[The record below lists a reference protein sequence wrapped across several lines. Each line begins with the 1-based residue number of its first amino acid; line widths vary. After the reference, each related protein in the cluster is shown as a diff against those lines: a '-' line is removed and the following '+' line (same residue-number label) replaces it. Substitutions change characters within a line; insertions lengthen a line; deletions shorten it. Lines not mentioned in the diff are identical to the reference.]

1 MLSCKVCVDLPRKN
15 LGAPG
20 IVTESR
26 PLLEKAEM
34 PMLVT
39 LLGMLTEVRLVHD
52 RNALNVDN
60 Q

>member
-1 MLSCKVCVDLPRKN
+1 MLSHTVGNCDGEQAAIR
-15 LGAPG
+15 
-20 IVTESR
+20 
-26 PLLEKAEM
+26 KAEM

-39 LLGMLTEVRLVHD
+39 LLEMLTEVRLVHD